1 MCSERSCASVIYE
14 KFTPS
19 VFLLCRSGLKRLY
32 ASPLLGLPQ
41 GRGCARQLL
50 LWGAVATA
58 TLGAYMGKGYA
69 ATRKA
74 FPQLTFTVLSA
85 LLGAGYV
92 STLL

>member
-1 MCSERSCASVIYE
+1 M
-14 KFTPS
+14 PD
-19 VFLLCRSGLKRLY
+19 
-32 ASPLLGLPQ
+32 
-41 GRGCARQLL
+41 ARTA
-50 LWGAVATA
+50 GMRAVATA

-69 ATRKA
+69 ATHKA

>member
-1 MCSERSCASVIYE
+1 MPRP
-14 KFTPS
+14 TPNPHVHHPLS
-19 VFLLCRSGLKRLY
+19 LKR
-32 ASPLLGLPQ
+32 
-41 GRGCARQLL
+41 ARLA
-50 LWGAVATA
+50 WCAVATA

-69 ATRKA
+69 ATHKA